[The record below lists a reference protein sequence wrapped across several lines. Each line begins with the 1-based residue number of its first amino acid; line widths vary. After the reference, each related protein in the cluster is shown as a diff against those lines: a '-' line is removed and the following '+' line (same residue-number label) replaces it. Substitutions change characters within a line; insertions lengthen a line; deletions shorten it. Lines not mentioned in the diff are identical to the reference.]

1 MCTKNVAAMIWHQMD
16 YLVVAAAG
24 LGWCNVNPSST
35 KKNYWLYRAP
45 KSKDVADAT
54 VIFPVSV
61 VINRF
66 FLKQRLEKVLRRC

>member
-1 MCTKNVAAMIWHQMD
+1 MN

-24 LGWCNVNPSST
+24 LGWCNVNPSPT
-35 KKNYWLYRAP
+35 KKNYWLDRAP
-45 KSKDVADAT
+45 KSKGVAAAT

-66 FLKQRLEKVLRRC
+66 FLK